1 VRQILDGEEEATT
14 MDRRTFLKAGGA
26 AIGVAALPGR
36 ARGQAAPSAIR
47 IGYAISLSGPFAP
60 GAQSTSWSQYKLW
73 AKDVNDAGGIH
84 LKKYERKIPVELIEY
99 DDRSQP
105 DEVIRLV
112 ERLILQDKVDFIL
125 PPWGTH
131 MNLAIAPVINK
142 HEYPVIFF
150 TATALRIRELAK
162 RWPYAFFPLAQPDDS
177 AAPLGTMLASLKSQ
191 GKIKGRVA
199 AVHVAEQTGVEL
211 HSSFGEACKKNGI
224 EVVYSKSYPLGVSD
238 LSPLIREA
246 MQTQPDG
253 FFAFSYPTDTFML
266 AEQSSV
272 LGFNPPI
279 YYSAVGTPFPAF
291 KAKLG
296 DKVNGVLLWG
306 GLDHKA
312 AGLAEYRQRHRAMYN
327 RDTESGA
334 VGMYATVQVLQQAIE
349 RVGEIDRKKVR
360 NEIATGS
367 FPTIFGT
374 LKFKDQLLV
383 DPWTVGQWQN
393 GEVVGVFP
401 AQKPNAQALLFPK
414 PKW

>member
-1 VRQILDGEEEATT
+1 

-36 ARGQAAPSAIR
+36 ARGQAAQSAIR

-84 LKKYERKIPVELIEY
+84 LKKYERKVPVELIEY

-105 DEVIRLV
+105 DEVIKLV
-112 ERLILQDKVDFIL
+112 ERLILQDKVDFVL

-131 MNLAIAPVINK
+131 MNLAVAPIINK

-162 RWPYAFFPLAQPDDS
+162 RWPYAFPAGPARRLGG
-177 AAPLGTMLASLKSQ
+177 AARHDAGHPQEPGQDQ
-191 GKIKGRVA
+191 GAGGGGPRGRADRRRAAHLVRRGLQEERHRGRLQQELSGRRVRPVAGDPRGHADAAGRVLRVQLPHRHLHA
-199 AVHVAEQTGVEL
+199 GRAVA
-211 HSSFGEACKKNGI
+211 
-224 EVVYSKSYPLGVSD
+224 
-238 LSPLIREA
+238 
-246 MQTQPDG
+246 
-253 FFAFSYPTDTFML
+253 
-266 AEQSSV
+266 V
-272 LGFNPPI
+272 LGFNPAI

-334 VGMYATVQVLQQAIE
+334 VGMYATVQVLQQSIE
-349 RVGEIDRKKVR
+349 RVGEIDRKKIR
-360 NEIATGS
+360 NEIATGT

-374 LKFKDQLLV
+374 LKFKDQLLI

>member
-1 VRQILDGEEEATT
+1 ME
-14 MDRRTFLKAGGA
+14 RRTFLTGSAAAVGA
-26 AIGVAALPGR
+26 AAVGAAARPRR
-36 ARGQAAPSAIR
+36 ARAQAGPKAIR

-73 AKDVNDAGGIH
+73 AKDVNDAGGIL
-84 LKKYERKIPVELIEY
+84 LKKYDRKVPVELTEY

-105 DEVIRLV
+105 DEVIKLV
-112 ERLILQDKVDFIL
+112 ERLILQDKMDFVL

-131 MNLAIAPVINK
+131 MNLAAAPVTNK
-142 HEYPVIFF
+142 HEYPVLFF
-150 TATALRIRELAK
+150 TATALRIADLAK
-162 RWPYAFFPLAQPDDS
+162 RWPYAFFPLAQPDQS
-177 AAPLGTMLASLKSQ
+177 AAPLGAMLASLKSQ

-211 HSSFGEACKKNGI
+211 HSSFLESCKKHGI
-224 EVVYSKSYPLGVSD
+224 EVVFSKSYPLSVSD
-238 LSPLIREA
+238 LSPVIREA

-266 AEQSSV
+266 AEQSQV
-272 LGFNPPI
+272 LGFNPAL

-312 AGLAEYRQRHRAMYN
+312 AGLAEYRTRHKAMYN
-327 RDTESGA
+327 RDTEAGA
-334 VGMYATVQVLQQAIE
+334 VGMYATLQVLQQAIE
-349 RVGEIDRKKVR
+349 RVGDIAERKKIR
-360 NEIATGS
+360 DEIATGS
-367 FPTIFGT
+367 FQTIFGT
-374 LKFKDQLLV
+374 LKFKDQLNA

-393 GEVVGVFP
+393 GEVVGVYP
-401 AQKPNAQALLFPK
+401 TSKPNVQALLFPK

>member
-1 VRQILDGEEEATT
+1 VEEEAT
-14 MDRRTFLKAGGA
+14 MNRRTFVKG
-26 AIGVAALPGR
+26 GVAAVGAAALPR
-36 ARGQAAPSAIR
+36 KARGQTAPKAIR

-73 AKDVNDAGGIH
+73 AKDVNDAGGIA
-84 LKKYERKIPVELIEY
+84 LKKFDRKVPVELIEY

-112 ERLILQDKVDFIL
+112 ERLILQDKVDLVL

-131 MNLAIAPVINK
+131 MNLAVAPVTNK
-142 HEYPVIFF
+142 HEYPVLFF

-177 AAPLGTMLASLKSQ
+177 AAPLGTMLAGLKSQ
-191 GKIKGRVA
+191 GKIRGRVA

-211 HSSFGEACKKNGI
+211 HTSFVEACKKNGI

-238 LSPLIREA
+238 LSPVLREA

-266 AEQSSV
+266 AEQSQV
-272 LGFNPPI
+272 VGFNPAI
-279 YYSAVGTPFPAF
+279 YYSAVGTPFPVF

-312 AGLAEYRQRHRAMYN
+312 PGLAEYRQRHRAMYS

-334 VGMYATVQVLQQAIE
+334 VGMYATVQTLQQAVE
-349 RVGEIDRKKVR
+349 RVGEIDRRKIR
-360 NEIATGS
+360 EEIATGT
-367 FPTIFGT
+367 FRTIFGA

-393 GEVVGVFP
+393 GEVVGVYP
-401 AQKPNAQALLFPK
+401 AQKSNAQPLLFPK

>member
-1 VRQILDGEEEATT
+1 
-14 MDRRTFLKAGGA
+14 
-26 AIGVAALPGR
+26 
-36 ARGQAAPSAIR
+36 
-47 IGYAISLSGPFAP
+47 
-60 GAQSTSWSQYKLW
+60 
-73 AKDVNDAGGIH
+73 
-84 LKKYERKIPVELIEY
+84 
-99 DDRSQP
+99 
-105 DEVIRLV
+105 
-112 ERLILQDKVDFIL
+112 
-125 PPWGTH
+125 
-131 MNLAIAPVINK
+131 MNLAVAPIINK

-211 HSSFGEACKKNGI
+211 HSSFVEACKKNGI

-238 LSPLIREA
+238 LSPVIREA

-272 LGFNPPI
+272 LGFNPAI

-327 RDTESGA
+327 RETESGA

-349 RVGEIDRKKVR
+349 RVGEIDRKKIR

-393 GEVVGVFP
+393 GEVVGVYP

>member
-1 VRQILDGEEEATT
+1 
-14 MDRRTFLKAGGA
+14 
-26 AIGVAALPGR
+26 
-36 ARGQAAPSAIR
+36 
-47 IGYAISLSGPFAP
+47 
-60 GAQSTSWSQYKLW
+60 
-73 AKDVNDAGGIH
+73 
-84 LKKYERKIPVELIEY
+84 
-99 DDRSQP
+99 
-105 DEVIRLV
+105 
-112 ERLILQDKVDFIL
+112 
-125 PPWGTH
+125 
-131 MNLAIAPVINK
+131 MNLAVAPIINK

-177 AAPLGTMLASLKSQ
+177 AAPLGTMLATLKSQ

-211 HSSFGEACKKNGI
+211 HSSFVEACKKNGI
-224 EVVYSKSYPLGVSD
+224 EVVFSKSYPVGVSD
-238 LSPLIREA
+238 LSPVIREA

-272 LGFNPPI
+272 LGFNPAI

-306 GLDHKA
+306 GSITRRPA
-312 AGLAEYRQRHRAMYN
+312 SPSTASATARCTTAT
-327 RDTESGA
+327 TESGA
-334 VGMYATVQVLQQAIE
+334 VGMYATVQVLQQSIE
-349 RVGEIDRKKVR
+349 RVGEIDRKKIR
-360 NEIATGS
+360 DEIASGS

-374 LKFKDQLLV
+374 LKFKDQLLI

-393 GEVVGVFP
+393 GEVVGVYP
-401 AQKPNAQALLFPK
+401 AEKPNAQALLFPK

>member
-1 VRQILDGEEEATT
+1 MHR
-14 MDRRTFLKAGGA
+14 
-26 AIGVAALPGR
+26 P
-36 ARGQAAPSAIR
+36 
-47 IGYAISLSGPFAP
+47 
-60 GAQSTSWSQYKLW
+60 
-73 AKDVNDAGGIH
+73 
-84 LKKYERKIPVELIEY
+84 LIEY

-105 DEVIRLV
+105 DEVIKLV

-131 MNLAIAPVINK
+131 MNLAVAPIINK

-177 AAPLGTMLASLKSQ
+177 AAPLGTMLATLKSQ

-211 HSSFGEACKKNGI
+211 HTSFVEACKKNGI
-224 EVVYSKSYPLGVSD
+224 EVVYSKSYPVGVSD
-238 LSPLIREA
+238 LSPVIREA

-272 LGFNPPI
+272 LGFNPAI

-312 AGLAEYRQRHRAMYN
+312 AGLAEYRQHHRAMYN
-327 RDTESGA
+327 RDTESGGGRHVRDRAGAAA
-334 VGMYATVQVLQQAIE
+334 VDRARRRHRSQEDPQRDRDRDVPDDLRDAQVQGPASHRSVDGRPVAE
-349 RVGEIDRKKVR
+349 RRGRRGLSRPEAQRAGPAVPE
-360 NEIATGS
+360 A
-367 FPTIFGT
+367 
-374 LKFKDQLLV
+374 
-383 DPWTVGQWQN
+383 
-393 GEVVGVFP
+393 EVVRG
-401 AQKPNAQALLFPK
+401 
-414 PKW
+414 